1 MGFVAGAEDVGSA
14 VDNCGGTASGVES
27 TELIG
32 AADGALDGATLAIA
46 VGAIESGA
54 VSGGI

>member
-1 MGFVAGAEDVGSA
+1 MGFAAGAEGVDSA
-14 VDNCGGTASGVES
+14 VDNCGGTASGVER

-46 VGAIESGA
+46 VGSIESGE